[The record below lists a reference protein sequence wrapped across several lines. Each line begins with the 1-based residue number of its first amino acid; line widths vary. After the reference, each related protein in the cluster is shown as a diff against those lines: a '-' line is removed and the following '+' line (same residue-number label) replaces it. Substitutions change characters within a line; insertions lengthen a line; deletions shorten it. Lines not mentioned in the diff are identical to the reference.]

1 MKEEDTSLQGQCVEE
16 VRLGREWRR
25 KEETTGS
32 VEWIGTVRER
42 RVAGAD
48 IGARLYAGKKRMF
61 KGHKWER
68 ERERRELR
76 TKILLRDMDKRVQR
90 FKQVRLTPFI
100 TRSSFVFVFFSTFRA
115 FVFLGFSTALRVNRY
130 RWRGGPAC

>member
-1 MKEEDTSLQGQCVEE
+1 MQQGEGEEQEGSTWLRRG
-16 VRLGREWRR
+16 WR
-25 KEETTGS
+25 KEVTTGS
-32 VEWIGTVRER
+32 VVEWIGTVRER

-68 ERERRELR
+68 ERERREIR

-90 FKQVRLTPFI
+90 FKQVRLTSNLL
-100 TRSSFVFVFFSTFRA
+100 RVFFLF
-115 FVFLGFSTALRVNRY
+115 FSLFTLLLLSFCGLVPR
-130 RWRGGPAC
+130 